1 MMSEITANRSSSLT
15 RPIAIPATGARMGTP
30 ASIRAMLEPHTDAIE
45 LDPFDSVISDTTRIT
60 YGKSSRLG
68 ITDMIPRFA
77 SRPCPISRRL
87 GPTFRPVS
95 PTQ

>member
-1 MMSEITANRSSSLT
+1 M
-15 RPIAIPATGARMGTP
+15 PATGERMGTP
-30 ASIRAMLEPHTDAIE
+30 ASIRAMLEPQTDAIE
-45 LDPFDSVISDTTRIT
+45 LDPFDSVISETTRIT

-68 ITDMIPRFA
+68 ITEVIPRLA

-87 GPTFRPVS
+87 GPTLRPVS